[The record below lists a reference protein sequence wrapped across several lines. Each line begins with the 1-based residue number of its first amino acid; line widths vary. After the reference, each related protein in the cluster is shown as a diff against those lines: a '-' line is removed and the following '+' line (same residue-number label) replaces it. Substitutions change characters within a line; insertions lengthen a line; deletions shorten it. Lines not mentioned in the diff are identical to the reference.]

1 MERYLTAGSK
11 IELKGIDGHYI
22 IKDIIGRGSS
32 CVVYTT
38 EFFNP
43 NGEKTEH
50 LLKEFNPRCISLERV
65 NGVLR
70 PVKKEDIELF
80 ESLFKQFKDGFDK
93 QAKLRT
99 FPELKNY
106 TANIQNTYYDNGTVY
121 IDMTETNGK
130 SYADVEEKS
139 IFDLARRIKVLAQVI
154 GNYHKRGY
162 LHLDIKPSNI
172 FVRPEDE
179 TCEDVK
185 LFDFDSLVPFCEENG
200 KCVIDKS
207 VSVSYTTEY
216 APIELISASRRGRI
230 GKATD
235 IYEIGEIF
243 FEKLMGRHSTAL
255 EHNTWFDYEYNISAP
270 IFKNVNPK
278 VKSLLDEFL
287 GHTICNVAA
296 ERYQTTEELIEK
308 LDEIIEIA
316 GQKNYLLKNLPIKNN
331 IFIGR
336 QKEFS
341 ELNTL
346 LKEYSKVFV
355 NGIGGIGKSEFVKQY
370 AYTFDKY
377 YDTIVF
383 TTFDS
388 DIDSLIYSIPIANLS
403 SPENSGIQRK
413 EYIKIKYDILK
424 RCCDKRTLIIIDNY
438 NLDDIK
444 PLSKMLELSC
454 DIIIT
459 TRNDYTDE
467 NKPQISISSL
477 CEEECF
483 QLFKHYY
490 QKVLLS
496 PEESIVKEIIDL
508 YRGHTLAVEFLAKQ
522 MRASCI
528 NPKEELERLK
538 KEGFKGAGKEEIHSG
553 KDDGLSGD
561 NAYRLMHI
569 VFDAAKLFADELKV
583 MVNLALFPPSGIHKN
598 KFKEW
603 CELDSFN
610 TVNRLEK
617 SGWLNCDKETDYI
630 SLHPLI
636 ADIILEELEKDIS
649 LCETLLKHITELF
662 IDGSFESYD
671 SSVRSKLF
679 DMNSTICDRIY
690 RFCNLSEICIDFI
703 NATVMNFYLYGYI
716 NEYIDYMI
724 KVIEASESFITFPKE
739 KIAKYYNTL
748 GMLYLYNDKF
758 AEAQDCFNKSLGIKE
773 QLYGRGHGEIAISL
787 NDIGLLY
794 YNQGKINVAKQ
805 YWEEA
810 LKIRKD
816 VSDSSA
822 DVAQSYNNMG
832 VIYANL
838 ENIAKAE
845 VNYNNAKKIYLSL
858 GEEKYSDS
866 VITYV
871 NLGNLYTKYETYD
884 KAEKNLIR
892 AYELSERI
900 HGDKH
905 YYTVKV
911 LQHLGVLYSKN
922 KKYEN
927 AEIYYKKALEISIEL
942 YGEYHSCTAN
952 IYNSIAVLYK
962 KLNRIKEATN
972 YYSKVRKIYLNVYG
986 ENHPSTASIYSN
998 LGGLALACKDFKNAE
1013 ILFSRAKNI
1022 WFDVY
1027 DGNKNHKNIATIY
1040 ENIGVLFERQGDNE
1054 KAIEHFKEALNI
1066 KKRIF
1071 DIGHPDIKILEDKIK
1086 ILKQN

>member
-1 MERYLTAGSK
+1 MNRVLDVGYRLLLSGKEFTIKKVVGKGASSVTYLA
-11 IELKGIDGHYI
+11 E
-22 IKDIIGRGSS
+22 
-32 CVVYTT
+32 C
-38 EFFNP
+38 NQ
-43 NGEKTEH
+43 TEH
-50 LLKEFNPRCISLERV
+50 VLKECNPLGLHMHRED
-65 NGVLR
+65 NGALVS
-70 PVKKEDIELF
+70 DTELNKAKF
-80 ESLFKQFKDGFDK
+80 EEYHSRFVEGANKQLAFRLTDD
-93 QAKLRT
+93 
-99 FPELKNY
+99 LKNTTSNVQAIY
-106 TANIQNTYYDNGTVY
+106 HANGTVY
-121 IDMTETNGK
+121 IDITYFNGDT
-130 SYADVEEKS
+130 YDNVEDDS
-139 IFDLARRIKVLAQVI
+139 LYNLLRRIKALAKVI
-154 GNYHKRGY
+154 AHYHDMGY
-162 LHLDIKPSNI
+162 LHLDVKPQNI
-172 FVRPEDE
+172 YVIPETPE
-179 TCEDVK
+179 MVMM
-185 LFDFDSLVPFCEENG
+185 FDFDSVVLESDVE
-200 KCVIDKS
+200 KMVML
-207 VSVSYTTEY
+207 SYTGSWA
-216 APIELISASRRGRI
+216 APEQKMAKYSKYIC
-230 GKATD
+230 KATD
-235 IYEIGEIF
+235 LFAIGEILF
-243 FEKLMGRHSTAL
+243 YKIFGRHSQDDNRFSFS
-255 EHNTWFDYEYNISAP
+255 EYQYDNENTML
-270 IFKNVNPK
+270 KNVNPK
-278 VKSLLDEFL
+278 VFSILTEIFH
-287 GHTICNVAA
+287 HTICNVASR
-296 ERYQTTEELIEK
+296 RYQTAEELVKK
-308 LDEIIEIA
+308 LDESIEIA

-370 AYTFDKY
+370 AYTFDKD

-424 RCCDKRTLIIIDNY
+424 QCCDKRTLIIIDNY

-496 PEESIVKEIIDL
+496 PEEESIVKEIIDL

-583 MVNLALFPPSGIHKN
+583 MVNLALFPPSGIYKN

-617 SGWLNCDKETDYI
+617 SGWLNCDKETDYV

-649 LCETLLKHITELF
+649 LCETMLKHITELF

-671 SSVRSKLF
+671 SSLRSKLF
-679 DMNSTICDRIY
+679 DINSTICDRIY

-724 KVIEASESFITFPKE
+724 KAIEVSESFITFPKE

-845 VNYNNAKKIYLSL
+845 ENYNNAKKIYLSL

-911 LQHLGVLYSKN
+911 LQHLGALYSKN

-962 KLNRIKEATN
+962 KLHRIKEATN

-998 LGGLALACKDFKNAE
+998 LGGLALVCKDFKNAE

>member
-1 MERYLTAGSK
+1 MRTELQNGYMLKLPNRAYEYEIIKLLGRGASCFVYLARYTEDGLKHEVILKEYNPKSLDFNRDESGALSVPVDCRAKFDMGLERFEQGYKKQADMRLNSNVTNSTTNIQGIHFANNTRYIEMTLSAGVSYRIDDQATDSTLYDFMRRMRSLTTV
-11 IELKGIDGHYI
+11 IGHY
-22 IKDIIGRGSS
+22 
-32 CVVYTT
+32 
-38 EFFNP
+38 
-43 NGEKTEH
+43 H
-50 LLKEFNPRCISLERV
+50 
-65 NGVLR
+65 
-70 PVKKEDIELF
+70 
-80 ESLFKQFKDGFDK
+80 ES
-93 QAKLRT
+93 
-99 FPELKNY
+99 
-106 TANIQNTYYDNGTVY
+106 
-121 IDMTETNGK
+121 
-130 SYADVEEKS
+130 
-139 IFDLARRIKVLAQVI
+139 
-154 GNYHKRGY
+154 GY
-162 LHLDIKPSNI
+162 LHLDIKPDNI
-172 FVRPEDE
+172 FAPNSNDGK
-179 TCEDVK
+179 DVI
-185 LFDFDSLVPFCEENG
+185 LFDFDSMVELDAVANNAAT
-200 KCVIDKS
+200 I
-207 VSVSYTTEY
+207 SYTKEW
-216 APIELISASRRGRI
+216 AAIEQLNPAKRMSIC
-230 GKATD
+230 KATD
-235 IYEIGEIF
+235 IFSVGEMIF
-243 FEKLMGRHSTAL
+243 YRIFGRHSNLSERRSYSSYA
-255 EHNTWFDYEYNISAP
+255 FDYMAP
-270 IFKNVNPK
+270 IFRDVNPK
-278 VKSLLDEFL
+278 VLPLLNEL
-287 GHTICNVAA
+287 LKKTLCNVVGS
-296 ERYQTTEELIEK
+296 RYQTTEELIEK